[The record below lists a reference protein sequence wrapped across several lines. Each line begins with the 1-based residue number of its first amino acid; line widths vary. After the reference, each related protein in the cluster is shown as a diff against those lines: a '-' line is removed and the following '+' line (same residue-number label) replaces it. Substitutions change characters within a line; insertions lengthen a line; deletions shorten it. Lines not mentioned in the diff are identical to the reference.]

1 MTASGLKLC
10 EIMGIAVESRHTL
23 YKELHMQGMCLH
35 CRISV
40 GWLELSLARRRKQK
54 ASTLCL
60 RDHKKKILP
69 LRNACLQSEHVERV
83 EPRIRVIL
91 HRFTNEVNKH
101 LSRLSISPYS
111 TPCRKFF

>member
-40 GWLELSLARRRKQK
+40 GWLELLLARRRKQK

-60 RDHKKKILP
+60 RDHKKKKFCRL
-69 LRNACLQSEHVERV
+69 EMRV
-83 EPRIRVIL
+83 YKVSMSNVWSHGYALFCIDL
-91 HRFTNEVNKH
+91 LTK
-101 LSRLSISPYS
+101 
-111 TPCRKFF
+111 